1 MPIFP
6 AIVTASPSVV
16 ASPVP
21 VERSAVIF
29 PPTLTVSTPAFV
41 VIDISVSVPVITS
54 SAPEPDV
61 KDEPS
66 FEAAVSPTL
75 IAKVFVIAEASITTP
90 AAPPSTPLRVTLPLP
105 VITIFSS
112 SADSNA
118 PSPKSKPLFIL
129 FSALFLSF
137 ADTITSPVAVMLIF
151 SAPCAA
157 SLFSSRFCCA
167 SKLIVCFTVA
177 STLCS
182 SASAVIERLSKL
194 VAPVTATFTVSKP

>member
-1 MPIFP
+1 MPISP
-6 AIVTASPSVV
+6 ATVTASPSVV

-21 VERSAVIF
+21 VERLAVIF

-41 VIDISVSVPVITS
+41 VIDISVLVPVITS

-75 IAKVFVIAEASITTP
+75 IAKVFVMAEASITTP
-90 AAPPSTPLRVTLPLP
+90 VSPPSTPFRVTLPSP
-105 VITIFSS
+105 VMTIFSN

-118 PSPKSKPLFIL
+118 PSAASKPLFML

-137 ADTITSPVAVMLIF
+137 ADTITSPVAAMLMF

-157 SLFSSRFCCA
+157 SLFSSRSCCA
-167 SKLIVCFTVA
+167 SILIVCFTVA

-182 SASAVIERLSKL
+182 SASAVIERLSRF